1 MARHITA
8 PAGRKTGRKR
18 PGWRRHARTGC
29 GGWRVAVVASGV
41 ALLGACAH
49 DTSSLHAV
57 QDPLSSYVKARLAE
71 KLADPRAGELFYA
84 ITKAGVMDERVRQSA
99 LFQLILEGRLEKAR
113 TVARQM
119 RLSGDRTDLPA
130 LIATLEQLR
139 RGDGRAALAELETLA
154 PKGFSQVIRPVL
166 TAWARALAGDRDAA
180 LQALRPLENRYGLK
194 AYAKMERA
202 LLLDFLGEQ
211 ERAATAYKA
220 LVYRRG
226 LPSLE
231 PLVSY
236 LALLRRSGRET
247 EATTVLADMRKA
259 FPANAVL
266 ADVARR
272 IANGM
277 PLPARAATP
286 RGAVAVILLE
296 LAEEI
301 AREDLLRPAIIY
313 ARLAQWLAPDYDEAT
328 VRLVDL
334 LSRAD
339 YHDLAR
345 TEARRV
351 AHDSPWWGAAQRAAA
366 LAQRRAGDM
375 AGAIATLKGYLA
387 RYPEDIDSWVL
398 FGDLLRLAERYE
410 EAINAY
416 SRAIARMQERQ
427 LQPGWYPFFAR
438 GVAFE
443 RKGDWPHA
451 EADFLTALKKKPDE
465 ADVLNYL
472 GYSWLDRGMRIDEAI
487 TLIERA
493 AALKPDDGAIV
504 DSLGWAYYVRGE
516 IDKAVETLE
525 RAVLLMPNDP
535 TINEHLGDAYWR
547 AGRYREARFQW
558 AHALAFHPEPERRTA
573 LERKLR
579 LGLVGGSARTASTEQ
594 PNS

>member
-1 MARHITA
+1 M
-8 PAGRKTGRKR
+8 G
-18 PGWRRHARTGC
+18 
-29 GGWRVAVVASGV
+29 
-41 ALLGACAH
+41 
-49 DTSSLHAV
+49 
-57 QDPLSSYVKARLAE
+57 
-71 KLADPRAGELFYA
+71 
-84 ITKAGVMDERVRQSA
+84 
-99 LFQLILEGRLEKAR
+99 
-113 TVARQM
+113 
-119 RLSGDRTDLPA
+119 
-130 LIATLEQLR
+130 
-139 RGDGRAALAELETLA
+139 
-154 PKGFSQVIRPVL
+154 
-166 TAWARALAGDRDAA
+166 
-180 LQALRPLENRYGLK
+180 PLENRYGLK
-194 AYAKMERA
+194 TYAKMERA
-202 LLLDFLGEQ
+202 LLLDFLGET

-220 LVYRRG
+220 LVYGRG

-236 LALLRRSGRET
+236 LALLRRNNRAADAE
-247 EATTVLADMRKA
+247 TVLADMRKA

-266 ADVARR
+266 TDVAHRL
-272 IANGM
+272 AQDA

-286 RGAVAVILLE
+286 RGAIAVILLE

-313 ARLAQWLAPDYDEAT
+313 ARLAQWLAGDYDEAT
-328 VRLVDL
+328 ARLVDL
-334 LSRAD
+334 LSRAG
-339 YHDLAR
+339 YHDLAQA
-345 TEARRV
+345 EARRIGR
-351 AHDSPWWGAAQRAAA
+351 DSPWWGAAQRAAA

-375 AGAIATLKGYLA
+375 AGAIATLEGYLD

-410 EAINAY
+410 QAVQAY
-416 SRAIARMQERQ
+416 SRAIQQMQTRK
-427 LQPGWYPFFAR
+427 LRPGWYPFFAR

-443 RKGDWPHA
+443 RKGDWPRA
-451 EADFLTALKKKPDE
+451 EADFLAALKKKPDE

-472 GYSWLDRGMRIDEAI
+472 GYSWLDRGMRLDEAI

-558 AHALAFHPEPERRTA
+558 AHALAFDPEPKRRAA
-573 LERKLR
+573 LARKLR
-579 LGLVGGSARTASTEQ
+579 LGLTGAPVRTARTERAGS
-594 PNS
+594 

>member
-1 MARHITA
+1 MAR
-8 PAGRKTGRKR
+8 PARERGRRER
-18 PGWRRHARTGC
+18 RTGC
-29 GGWRVAVVASGV
+29 GSFRYVRAGRGKWRLAAVVASA

-49 DTSSLHAV
+49 DAPSLRAGR
-57 QDPLSSYVKARLAE
+57 DPLGSYVKARLAE

-84 ITKAGVMDERVRQSA
+84 IAEAGVNDERVRQSA
-99 LFQLILEGRLEKAR
+99 LFQLILDGRLEKAR
-113 TVARQM
+113 AIAQDM
-119 RLSGDRTDLPA
+119 RKAGNRTDLPA
-130 LIATLEQLR
+130 LIAALERLR
-139 RGDGRAALAELETLA
+139 RGEGRAALAELDSLA
-154 PKGFSQVIRPVL
+154 PKGFSQVIRPVV
-166 TAWARALAGDRDAA
+166 TAWAHALAGDRDAA
-180 LQALRPLENRYGLK
+180 LQALRPLENRYGLN

-202 LLLDFLGEQ
+202 LLLDFLGET

-220 LVYRRG
+220 LVYGRG

-236 LALLRRSGRET
+236 LALLRRSNRRA
-247 EATTVLADMRKA
+247 EAETVLADMRKA

-266 ADVARR
+266 TDVAHR
-272 IANGM
+272 IANDA

-286 RGAVAVILLE
+286 RGAIAVILLE

-313 ARLAQWLAPDYDEAT
+313 ARLAQWLAEDYDEAT

-334 LSRAD
+334 LSRAG
-339 YHDLAR
+339 YHTLAQA
-345 TEARRV
+345 EAQRV
-351 AHDSPWWGAAQRAAA
+351 AHGSPWWGAAQRAAA

-375 AGAIATLKGYLA
+375 AGAIATLEGYLA

-410 EAINAY
+410 AAIQAY
-416 SRAIARMQERQ
+416 SRAIRQMRERK
-427 LQPGWYPFFAR
+427 LRPGWYPFFAR

-443 RKGDWPHA
+443 RKGDWPRA

-472 GYSWLDRGMRIDEAI
+472 GYSWLDRGMRLDEAI

-516 IDKAVETLE
+516 IGKAVEALE

-535 TINEHLGDAYWR
+535 TINEHLGDAYWH
-547 AGRYREARFQW
+547 AGRRREARFQW
-558 AHALAFHPEPERRTA
+558 AHALAFDPEPERRQA

-579 LGLVGGSARTASTEQ
+579 LGLTDAPVRTARTERPGS
-594 PNS
+594 